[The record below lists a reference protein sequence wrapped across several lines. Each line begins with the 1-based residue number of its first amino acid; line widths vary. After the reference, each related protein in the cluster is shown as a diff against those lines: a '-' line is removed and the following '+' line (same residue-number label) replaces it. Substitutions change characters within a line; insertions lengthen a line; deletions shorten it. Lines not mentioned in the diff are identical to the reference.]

1 MALYREHADYGVR
14 EAAGRVAGELAARAG
29 LQAGTAR
36 AYVYQELADW
46 PATPTGRHPPQ
57 AGPSWPRRSEEGK

>member
-36 AYVYQELADW
+36 AYVYQELA
-46 PATPTGRHPPQ
+46 AL
-57 AGPSWPRRSEEGK
+57 AGQSEEEGK

>member
-36 AYVYQELADW
+36 AYVYQELA
-46 PATPTGRHPPQ
+46 
-57 AGPSWPRRSEEGK
+57 AGGDSAWHHEAGRRSRASEDRQ